1 MTITVVQNQI
11 DENDEM
17 TTSTL
22 LKNIEPDNVVIA
34 EKVGVVPNDGSNSGV
49 ATVQIMT
56 PQDRE
61 HQPKK
66 QHKTCWVQ
74 KLRKALGL
82 KEECCHKQ
90 KKKNKV
96 KNANSAAAGGAAAI
110 AINALS

>member
-1 MTITVVQNQI
+1 MTITLQNQTQQN
-11 DENDEM
+11 DDEM

-82 KEECCHKQ
+82 KECCHQQ
-90 KKKNKV
+90 KKKRA
-96 KNANSAAAGGAAAI
+96 KNANKAAAGGAAAI
-110 AINALS
+110 AINALP